1 MFHSHGSKGNLTD
14 SGTVEPFEVLGKWMG
29 RYAMW
34 QMELADQLFIAK
46 GCKLGPS
53 EIIYDP
59 EQQLWEYVSD
69 NDEESDDDLY
79 SIDYES
85 SASASEIN
93 DALEAFL
100 PEERL
105 QCVYIVENED
115 NARYTFRK
123 RKSTDDRVTCVE
135 IH

>member
-1 MFHSHGSKGNLTD
+1 M
-14 SGTVEPFEVLGKWMG
+14 
-29 RYAMW
+29 
-34 QMELADQLFIAK
+34 
-46 GCKLGPS
+46 
-53 EIIYDP
+53 
-59 EQQLWEYVSD
+59 WEYVSD

-79 SIDYES
+79 SIDSES
-85 SASASEIN
+85 SASDIN

-105 QCVYIVENED
+105 QCVYTIENED

-123 RKSTDDRVTCVE
+123 RKRTDDRVTCVE